1 MSLFINTA
9 NTKYEIKAETKK
21 ADIIMPVGQHVYNV
35 YRFVLQ
41 VHIFTN
47 YIYS

>member
-21 ADIIMPVGQHVYNV
+21 ADIIMPIDLYTC
-35 YRFVLQ
+35 L
-41 VHIFTN
+41 
-47 YIYS
+47 